1 MKEYRKSKTTRPV
14 AFRIDN
20 ESYGIVNRR
29 AEKQGL
35 KISSYLKKFVTNDAR
50 RKR

>member
-1 MKEYRKSKTTRPV
+1 MKKYRLSKTTTPV
-14 AFRIDN
+14 AFRLPN
-20 ESYGIVNRR
+20 EAYEIVSRR

-35 KISSYLKKFVTNDAR
+35 KISDYLKKFITYDAR